1 MFAVIGF
8 AIEGIAGVG
17 IAGIARIASI
27 VVVVLGNGIGIVD
40 IGTVDLKRYLIAG
53 LEVPFRPLRT
63 LIFLVGLVF
72 RDRGK
77 NDLIKEVSN
86 FR

>member
-8 AIEGIAGVG
+8 AFEGIAGVG

-27 VVVVLGNGIGIVD
+27 VVVLGNGIGIVD
-40 IGTVDLKRYLIAG
+40 IGSVDLKRYLIAG

-72 RDRGK
+72 RGRGR